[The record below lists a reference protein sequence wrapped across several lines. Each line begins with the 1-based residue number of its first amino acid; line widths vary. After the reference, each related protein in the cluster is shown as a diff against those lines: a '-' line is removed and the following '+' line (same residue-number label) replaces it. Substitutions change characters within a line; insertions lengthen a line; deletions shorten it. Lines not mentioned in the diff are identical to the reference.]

1 MQHFWFISEER
12 IQVQDLSKEDQNSSR
27 NDKIS
32 QKLDNLGL
40 LINTVRSSVNKIEK
54 EVVVVKNHVR
64 TSSLRNN
71 QPQFALVPSRD
82 ETFASQSAI
91 CTANDPN
98 TDSGIRKVRPNFY
111 AFCEMDD
118 EDANGWI
125 VIQNRYDGLTDFFRT
140 WNEYKQGFGNI
151 AGEFWMGLDKIYE
164 LTSSK
169 LHELM
174 IVMEDF
180 NDVRKVAK
188 YSAFAISDE
197 SSFYSLNILGSF
209 SGDADDSLK
218 YHAGMKFSTFE

>member
-1 MQHFWFISEER
+1 MP
-12 IQVQDLSKEDQNSSR
+12 SKE
-27 NDKIS
+27 DKIS

-40 LINTVRSSVNKIEK
+40 LLNTVRSTVNKLEK
-54 EVVVVKNHVR
+54 DVIAVKNNVR
-64 TSSLRNN
+64 TNSARNS
-71 QPQFALVPSRD
+71 QPQFALVQSRD
-82 ETFASQSAI
+82 DQSYQNAV

-98 TDSGIRKVRPNFY
+98 TDSGLRKIRPNFY
-111 AFCEMDD
+111 AYCEMND

-125 VIQNRYDGLTDFFRT
+125 LIQNRYDGSTDFFKT
-140 WNEYKQGFGNI
+140 WSEYKQGFGNI

-174 IVMEDF
+174 IEMEDF
-180 NDVRKVAK
+180 NETKKVAR

-197 SSFYSLNILGSF
+197 SSFYTLNILGSF
-209 SGDADDSLK
+209 SGDAEDSLK